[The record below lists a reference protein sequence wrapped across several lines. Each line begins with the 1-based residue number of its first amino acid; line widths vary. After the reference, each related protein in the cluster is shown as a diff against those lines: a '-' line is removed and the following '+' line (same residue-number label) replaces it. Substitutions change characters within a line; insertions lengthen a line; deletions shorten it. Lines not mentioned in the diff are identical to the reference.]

1 MTTPITRSAP
11 PSVDANNQDVFIW
24 ALYLLGGADRDVDVA
39 STLTPTSIR
48 EANQGIQTYVSTF
61 RNENRGTL
69 SFRVRC
75 VRLREFQ
82 SIHFFMFRLPTRP
95 IVTKTQTPTQ
105 VLYRGVHI
113 EFRRR
118 VLRLG
123 A

>member
-1 MTTPITRSAP
+1 MYSRRRRTDGKDSSRSRYVR
-11 PSVDANNQDVFIW
+11 S
-24 ALYLLGGADRDVDVA
+24 DRDVDVA
-39 STLTPTSIR
+39 STLTPASIR

-69 SFRVRC
+69 SLRVRG
-75 VRLREFQ
+75 VRVREFHK
-82 SIHFFMFRLPTRP
+82 SLRKLKHR
-95 IVTKTQTPTQ
+95 TQ